1 MARNQSKKTAK
12 SCQKWPKIVQYG
24 RKSIEENGQKL
35 SKMGKNC
42 PNKLSKWPKI
52 VENGQNQTEIKLI
65 LPGKTELE
73 VHQLTPSKLA
83 PLNPPVS
90 AGSER

>member
-1 MARNQSKKTAK
+1 MKTHILLLPCPTHFMIWRAWLELLNK
-12 SCQKWPKIVQYG
+12 ATL
-24 RKSIEENGQKL
+24 RKSLE
-35 SKMGKNC
+35 
-42 PNKLSKWPKI
+42 KWPKI

-90 AGSER
+90 AGPER